1 MSYTVIEGSNVTVCI
16 TVLNAGH
23 IGSNQIYLQVITDD
37 TLETGPEA
45 STYVV

>member
-23 IGSNQIYLQVITDD
+23 IGSNQIYLQVMADD
-37 TLETGPEA
+37 TQENGPKA